1 MRDEIYVYNMRYQ
14 GTVEDR
20 VHELLSERLAGI
32 NALLG
37 QIPDVLEDVWIDIA
51 NGEIEKAKKLI
62 ESIKP
67 KHPFNKKYNKISQID
82 WESCSKVLNA
92 DEKMNMLMNKW

>member
-1 MRDEIYVYNMRYQ
+1 MY
-14 GTVEDR
+14 
-20 VHELLSERLAGI
+20 ELLSERLAGI
-32 NALLG
+32 KALLG

-67 KHPFNKKYNKISQID
+67 KHPFDEKYNQISQID
-82 WESCSKVLNA
+82 WESCSKVLKA
-92 DEKMNMLMNKW
+92 DEKMNKLMNKW